1 MTDYGHELEFGIFV
15 TPSSQQPQAVVGLA
29 QLADQVGLDLVTF
42 QDHPYQPAFLDTWT
56 LMSYV
61 AARTQRVRLAGNVLN
76 LPLRGPAVL
85 ARSVAS
91 LDLLS
96 GGRAELGIG
105 AGGFWDAIE
114 AMGGRR
120 LRPGEAVDALAE
132 ALEIIRAV
140 WDTGTR
146 GGVRLAGQYYQ
157 VSGAKRGPAPAH
169 PIGIWVGA
177 YKPRMLELTGRLA
190 DGWLPS
196 LGYLKPGQ
204 LTAGNAAIDRAAA
217 AAGRSPTSVRRLL
230 NISGRFAPAA
240 ADLLDGPPSHWASQ
254 LAELAITE
262 GIGTFILATDD
273 PPTISRFAAEVAP
286 AVRELVGAGR
296 RISVGPPRDA
306 PAISP
311 AERTGPPDADHR
323 SQAGTVPASRGAVL
337 GVEPTPDDGVRLSGT
352 RLWDETTRPT
362 GPGAPA
368 AAVYSPAGRAASA
381 QLVAV
386 HSMLREELANIR
398 DLIME
403 VQKGAKDA
411 GQARSELNQMTMRQN
426 NWTMGAYCQSYCR
439 VVTAHHSAEDVAVF
453 PYLRARERALGPVL
467 DRLHDEH
474 VIIHGVLDAVDAAL
488 VTFITEPDAATELQD
503 AADLLSDTLLS
514 HLAYEEREL
523 IEPLARFGFYE
534 TG

>member
-1 MTDYGHELEFGIFV
+1 MTDYGHELEFGVFV

-29 QLADQVGLDLVTF
+29 QLADQAGIDLVTF

-76 LPLRGPAVL
+76 LPLRSPAVL

-105 AGGFWDAIE
+105 AGGFWEAIQ

-146 GGVRLAGQYYQ
+146 GGIRFAGQYYQ
-157 VSGAKRGPAPAH
+157 LSGAKRGPAPAH
-169 PIGIWVGA
+169 PVRIWVGA
-177 YKPRMLELTGRLA
+177 YKQRMLQLTGRLA

-196 LGYLKPGQ
+196 LSYLQPGQ
-204 LTAGNAAIDRAAA
+204 LTAGNAIIDQAAA
-217 AAGRSPTSVRRLL
+217 AAGRDPASVRRLL
-230 NISGRFAPAA
+230 NISGQFAPVA
-240 ADLLDGPPSHWASQ
+240 ADMLDGPPAHWARQ
-254 LAELAITE
+254 LAELALTE
-262 GIGTFILATDD
+262 GISTFILATDD
-273 PPTISRFAAEVAP
+273 PDTIRTYAGEVAP
-286 AVRELVGAGR
+286 EVRELVGAARTSSASSPGG
-296 RISVGPPRDA
+296 SPD
-306 PAISP
+306 ISP
-311 AERTGPPDADHR
+311 AERAGGAAGLRATAAAAQGPER
-323 SQAGTVPASRGAVL
+323 AVL
-337 GVEPTPDDGVRLSGT
+337 SVEPTPDAGVRLSST

-362 GPGAPA
+362 GPPAPA
-368 AAVYSPAGRAASA
+368 AAAYSSAGQAASA

-386 HSMLREELANIR
+386 HDMLREELSGIR
-398 DLIME
+398 DLIMQ

-439 VVTAHHSAEDVAVF
+439 VVTQHHSAEDAAVF
-453 PYLRARERALGPVL
+453 PYLRAREPALGPVL
-467 DRLHDEH
+467 DRLHEEH
-474 VIIHGVLDAVDAAL
+474 VMIHGVLDAVDQAL
-488 VTFITEPDAATELQD
+488 VNVITMPDRVTELQD
-503 AADLLSDTLLS
+503 TVDLLSDALFS
-514 HLAYEEREL
+514 HLAYEERQL
-523 IEPLARFGFYE
+523 IEPLARYGFYE
-534 TG
+534 VR